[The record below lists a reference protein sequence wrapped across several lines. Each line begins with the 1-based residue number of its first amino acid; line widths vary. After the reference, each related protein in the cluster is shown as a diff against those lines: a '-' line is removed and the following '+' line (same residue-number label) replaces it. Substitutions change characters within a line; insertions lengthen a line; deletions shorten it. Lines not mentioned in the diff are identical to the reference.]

1 MFALYVWYICVLYAL
16 LHLRVRFMAW
26 GWHWVSLSLCIALH
40 FTVFETDTAAC
51 LHTWCYPGLVC
62 LKVPLHLKNLF
73 PTRMIVYG
81 RPHSNGWEP
90 VEGECCLLSNCF
102 QESEEDRER
111 SSWAPQ
117 HIWWLWLGTKVISPL
132 RAHAVMWPLTTCNKD
147 TWLGRWLSW

>member
-1 MFALYVWYICVLYAL
+1 M
-16 LHLRVRFMAW
+16 
-26 GWHWVSLSLCIALH
+26 SLSLCIALH

-102 QESEEDRER
+102 QESEEDRE
-111 SSWAPQ
+111 
-117 HIWWLWLGTKVISPL
+117 LLGTPAYMMTLAGDQGHLTSESPCCDVAL
-132 RAHAVMWPLTTCNKD
+132 DNMQQRHLTWKMAQLVKYFPCKCDN
-147 TWLGRWLSW
+147 LNSIPHSSH